1 MSDPVVNFADLL
13 RTSIREEARGLRLHA
28 TEGVLPQEEYVLAVG
43 KLRGLQLADEMVG
56 ATLKK
61 MSIEHDND

>member
-1 MSDPVVNFADLL
+1 MSNHVENFASSL
-13 RTSIREEARGLRLHA
+13 RTSIREEARGLRLHV

-43 KLRGLQLADEMVG
+43 KLRGLQLADDFIG

-61 MSIEHDND
+61 MSTQDDD